1 MSNERVSE
9 RSEGTVERVSFGGLR
24 LKMQLSKPDM
34 QGFKDRK
41 MVTRWFND
49 DPGRI
54 ERALAGGYNYVD
66 PRNATSLG
74 QGALHRDS
82 TDLSRSRVSI
92 VVTRGEPVTRAY
104 LMEIKQE
111 FFDVDQAAK
120 EAINFQVDEA
130 LALGGSRGSDLENEY
145 RPT

>member
-9 RSEGTVERVSFGGLR
+9 RGEGKVERVAFGGLR
-24 LKMQLSKPDM
+24 LKMQLSDSDM

-41 MVTRWFND
+41 KKTRWFND
-49 DPGRI
+49 EPGRI
-54 ERALAGGYNYVD
+54 ERAQAGGYKYVNPED
-66 PRNATSLG
+66 ATSLG

-92 VVTRGEPVTRAY
+92 VVTRGDPITRAY
-104 LMEIKQE
+104 LMEIDEKFWVE
-111 FFDVDQAAK
+111 DQAAK
-120 EAINFQVDEA
+120 EVVNSQVDEA

-145 RPT
+145 RPI

>member
-1 MSNERVSE
+1 
-9 RSEGTVERVSFGGLR
+9 
-24 LKMQLSKPDM
+24 MQLSKPDM

>member
-1 MSNERVSE
+1 MSKERVSE
-9 RSEGTVERVSFGGLR
+9 KREGKVARVAFGGLR

-66 PRNATSLG
+66 PRNAMSLG